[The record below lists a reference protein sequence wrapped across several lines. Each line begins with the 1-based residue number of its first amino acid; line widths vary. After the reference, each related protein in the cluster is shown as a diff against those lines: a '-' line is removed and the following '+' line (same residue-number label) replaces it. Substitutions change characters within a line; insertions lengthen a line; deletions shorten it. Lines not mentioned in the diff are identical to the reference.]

1 MQQKKYSKLADNSLI
16 GYGYNNNTV
25 LPFFIRWKQI

>member
-1 MQQKKYSKLADNSLI
+1 MQQKKYNKLIDNSLI

-25 LPFFIRWKQI
+25 LPFFRWKQI

>member
-1 MQQKKYSKLADNSLI
+1 MQQKKYNKLADNSLI
-16 GYGYNNNTV
+16 GYGYNNTV

>member
-1 MQQKKYSKLADNSLI
+1 MQQKKYNKLADNSLI
-16 GYGYNNNTV
+16 GYGYNNNIV